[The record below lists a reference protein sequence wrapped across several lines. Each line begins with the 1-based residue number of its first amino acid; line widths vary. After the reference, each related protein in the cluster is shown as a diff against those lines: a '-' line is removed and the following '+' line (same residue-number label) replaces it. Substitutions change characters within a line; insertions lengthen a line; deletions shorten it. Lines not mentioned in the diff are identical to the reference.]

1 MMDLIRRALEWARRQ
16 FVPAAEPEHHR
27 APAELRPAEETT
39 PPAPPMHQPQWCAA
53 LRDAEETA
61 LVRLYVTAED
71 ERARRRL
78 DPRWRP
84 LAIGLSWTVAE
95 AH

>member
-1 MMDLIRRALEWARRQ
+1 MK
-16 FVPAAEPEHHR
+16 PEHHP
-27 APAELRPAEETT
+27 APAELRPAEGTT
-39 PPAPPMHQPQWCAA
+39 PPAVPPTRQPQWCAA

-61 LVRLYVTAED
+61 LVRLYVMAED

-84 LAIGLSWTVAE
+84 LAIGLPWTVAE
-95 AH
+95 AY